1 MKDST
6 HPESG
11 TNPNVPNAE
20 NHQRVPDIIS
30 RSHTASPQSDT
41 KKDKPIGTHILFR
54 NLSSS
59 EKSQVNAPSICKNC
73 LTSTTPL
80 WRRDENGAVLCN
92 ACGLFLKL
100 HGRPRPISLK
110 TDTIKPRN
118 RKGTSNHDQADAR
131 NLMDL
136 EPKKTPKND
145 DKKRKHKGTSNG
157 HDAMSSTK
165 KIRLDEKH
173 SLQTSSDYITN
184 DVNNNNR
191 NTDTRTS
198 NIASTTENSKKE
210 TVTAIQA
217 TTKTQLPGVSSLL
230 GDIGKTNPESAKP
243 FDKIRQTTEH
253 KSNIFAPVPLSSTS
267 TERQSTHHN
276 ITAATTPVTLTPH
289 FHSTTSPRINPH
301 NNGTLSLTSLKDTFN
316 MDSYYDSSSQN
327 HHRHNSDV
335 LSSNGSP
342 SIHPVRSA
350 GSDHIPNVSTT
361 GLKNVIVSS
370 NHSSSNKDN
379 DQISLKSDPI
389 SLENG
394 SRKTEGVKSLEE
406 TESQLSITL
415 KNEEEIIKLKT
426 RINELELVT
435 DLYKKHIFQLDKKY
449 RELRKQLNQ

>member
-1 MKDST
+1 MKGST

-11 TNPNVPNAE
+11 TSSKVHNVE
-20 NHQRVPDIIS
+20 NHHIVPDIIS
-30 RSHTASPQSDT
+30 RSHTASPQGDN
-41 KKDKPIGTHILFR
+41 KKEKPIGTHILFR

-59 EKSQVNAPSICKNC
+59 EKSQVNTPLICKNC

-118 RKGTSNHDQADAR
+118 RKGTLNHEHSDTK
-131 NLMDL
+131 NLLDL
-136 EPKKTPKND
+136 EPKKNFKHD
-145 DKKRKHKGTSNG
+145 DKKRKHKGSG
-157 HDAMSSTK
+157 SDHDSTPSIK
-165 KIRLDEKH
+165 KIRLDEKQ
-173 SLQTSSDYITN
+173 SSQTSSDY
-184 DVNNNNR
+184 V
-191 NTDTRTS
+191 TS
-198 NIASTTENSKKE
+198 NVNDINHSKDTGISNVALTNNDSKKD
-210 TVTAIQA
+210 VVSVNQA

-230 GDIGKTNPESAKP
+230 GDIGKTNIDSSKS
-243 FDKIRQTTEH
+243 FDKIRQTVEH
-253 KSNIFAPVPLSSTS
+253 RNNVFAPIPLSSAS
-267 TERQSTHHN
+267 TERQSTHRN

-289 FHSTTSPRINPH
+289 FQSTTSPHMTPH
-301 NNGTLSLTSLKDTFN
+301 NNAALSLTSLKDTFN

-327 HHRHNSDV
+327 PHSHNSDV

-342 SIHPVRSA
+342 NIHPVRSA
-350 GSDHIPNVSTT
+350 GSDKLPNVSTT
-361 GLKNVIVSS
+361 GLKKVIISS
-370 NHSSSNKDN
+370 NHSSSNKDS
-379 DQISLKSDPI
+379 DQISFKSDPI

-394 SRKTEGVKSLEE
+394 GRKTENVKLLEE

-449 RELRKQLNQ
+449 RELKKQLNQ